1 MHELGIHRAG
11 DLSDEALAAARTAA
25 NGDLELMA
33 RHLGVSLRGLQ
44 RRLGAPSDSPSR
56 RTRSLRYS
64 LAART
69 K

>member
-44 RRLGAPSDSPSR
+44 RRLGRPE
-56 RTRSLRYS
+56 
-64 LAART
+64 
-69 K
+69 